1 MVSAANS
8 ITLRTGRVMPKLGLG
23 LWKVPKDVCPD
34 TVYNAIKN
42 GYRLLDGAADYGNEA
57 EVGQGIKRAIDDGVV
72 TRADLFI
79 TTKLWNTNHR
89 PEHVKQAC
97 QKSMSDL
104 GIDYIDLYLIHFPI
118 HLMFVPIDERYPPEW
133 INHNSA
139 VNGGTPKMVLDT
151 GVTYQQTW

>member
-1 MVSAANS
+1 
-8 ITLRTGRVMPKLGLG
+8 
-23 LWKVPKDVCPD
+23 
-34 TVYNAIKN
+34 
-42 GYRLLDGAADYGNEA
+42 
-57 EVGQGIKRAIDDGVV
+57 
-72 TRADLFI
+72 
-79 TTKLWNTNHR
+79 
-89 PEHVKQAC
+89 
-97 QKSMSDL
+97 MSDL